1 MELGKDV
8 QNFAYAH
15 DARMCYYILYQLGSR
30 FLYIVCPLPA
40 ILPTI
45 EALLSAYSVFGG
57 HYLLFY
63 YLAWSVVQQSVPL
76 ISLHAVTPRVSSVD
90 YKRRMSN

>member
-45 EALLSAYSVFGG
+45 
-57 HYLLFY
+57 
-63 YLAWSVVQQSVPL
+63 
-76 ISLHAVTPRVSSVD
+76 PRHC
-90 YKRRMSN
+90 